1 MPKDPRSD
9 YDALADEMKAT
20 SPATTGAMFGMPCL
34 KAGGKAFAGF
44 YQGAMVFKLTGA
56 EHASALALSGARL
69 FDPMGGRPMKQWVE
83 VPHAHAARW
92 AELARAAMRDMGKS

>member
-1 MPKDPRSD
+1 
-9 YDALADEMKAT
+9 
-20 SPATTGAMFGMPCL
+20 
-34 KAGGKAFAGF
+34 
-44 YQGAMVFKLTGA
+44 MVFKLTGA

-92 AELARAAMRDMGKS
+92 AELARAALRDMGT

>member
-1 MPKDPRSD
+1 MANDPRAD
-9 YDALADEMKAT
+9 YDTLAAEMKAT

-44 YQGAMVFKLTGA
+44 FQGAMVFKLTGA
-56 EHASALALSGARL
+56 EHATALALAGAHL

-92 AELARAAMRDMGKS
+92 ADLARAAMRSAGGK

>member
-1 MPKDPRSD
+1 MPKDPRAD

-92 AELARAAMRDMGKS
+92 AELARAALRDMGT